1 MIKRIIL
8 RNVTSY
14 INETSLETDKKVNL
28 IYGLNGTGK
37 TTLSNYLYSP
47 DDTTFADCSIEWS
60 EEEKEILVYNQKFI
74 HDYFY
79 QPDSLKGIFTLSKEN
94 KKALETIKN
103 TENEKLKLLE
113 QKTEKEKERNKI
125 ENALKDIISTAENK
139 TWEIKTKYAGG
150 DRVLEYC
157 LEGYMGS
164 KKTLFEKLLQIEKP
178 KNQLAS
184 TIEDL
189 KKEVES
195 IKGDS
200 AKKYDLLPII
210 NFNGNDVESNLLFQK
225 QIFGNDN
232 SSVAKLIKKLD
243 NADWV
248 KDGLVFLQDD
258 SGSCPFCQQDI
269 TPKIIKNIKD
279 FFDEEYE
286 NNLNKLKELQSKYN
300 DSITNIHPKT
310 NYNDNPFIVEQ
321 SSEFDGLY
329 NDLLALLDTN
339 KTAIKNKIASPSK
352 VVALQSTSESVKKL
366 NDFLE
371 KINTKINEHN
381 KKIDNKE
388 NTLKSIKSQ
397 FWDIMRWNYD
407 QTISIYIQ
415 KEKKYNQSKEL
426 IDKEVAN
433 IEKNIERQNEII
445 STAQKE
451 TVNIDEAINNINNG
465 LIELGIDSFSIKKHS
480 TELYQIKRIE
490 QCDFSTLSEGEK
502 MIISFLYF
510 CELCEGRETATS
522 LSSEK
527 IIVID
532 DPISSLSH
540 IWVFN
545 VGEIIK
551 TKFFKSKNYKQVFVL
566 THSLYFFY
574 ELTNINHEERKRTQK
589 LFRIIRNADGSKILI
604 MHYEEIQNDYHSYW
618 SIINNENQPPAL
630 IANCMR
636 NIIEYFF
643 NFVEK
648 KDLNNVFQ
656 KPELQE
662 TKYQAFKRYMNKE
675 SHSLGQ
681 NIFDFKEF
689 DYDVF
694 KEALKLV
701 FERNGYLE
709 HYLAMTK
716 L

>member
-8 RNVTSY
+8 RKVTSY
-14 INETSLETDKKVNL
+14 KNETSLETDKKVNL

-103 TENEKLKLLE
+103 RENEKLKLLE

-164 KKTLFEKLLQIEKP
+164 KKALFEKLLQIEKP

-210 NFNGNDVESNLLFQK
+210 SFNGNDVESNLLFQK
-225 QIFGNDN
+225 QISGNDN

-248 KDGLVFLQDD
+248 KDGIDFFQASSDK
-258 SGSCPFCQQDI
+258 CPFCQQDI

-286 NNLNKLKELQSKYN
+286 NNLNKLKTLQSNYN
-300 DSITNIHPKT
+300 DSIANIHPKT
-310 NYNDNPFIVEQ
+310 NYKDNPFIAEQ
-321 SSEFDGLY
+321 NREFDSLY
-329 NDLLALLDTN
+329 NDLLTLLTTN

-352 VVALQSTSESVKKL
+352 VVALQSTSESVKNL

-388 NTLKSIKSQ
+388 NTLQSIKSK

-407 QTISIYIQ
+407 QTISIYI
-415 KEKKYNQSKEL
+415 KEHEKDNQYIQS
-426 IDKEVAN
+426 ISKEVAS
-433 IEKNIERQNEII
+433 IEKSIEGKNEII

-465 LIELGIDSFSIKKHS
+465 LIGLGIDSFSIEKHG
-480 TELYQIKRIE
+480 TELYQIKRTK

-510 CELCEGRETATS
+510 CELCEGRKTATS
-522 LSSEK
+522 PSLEK
-527 IIVID
+527 VVVVD

-545 VGEIIK
+545 VGQIIK
-551 TKFFKSKNYKQVFVL
+551 TKFFNSRNYKQVFVL

-574 ELTNINHEERKRTQK
+574 ELTDTKHERRRNSQK
-589 LFRIIRNADGSKILI
+589 LFRIIKNAEGSKILT
-604 MHYEEIQNDYHSYW
+604 MAYEEIQNDYHSYW
-618 SIINNENQPPAL
+618 SIIKDDRQPPVL

-636 NIIEYFF
+636 NIIDYFF

-648 KDLNNVFQ
+648 KDFNNVFQ
-656 KPELQE
+656 KPELQQ
-662 TKYQAFKRYMNKE
+662 TKYQAFCRYMNRE

-681 NIFDFKEF
+681 NIFDIKEF
-689 DYDVF
+689 DYTVF

-701 FERNGYLE
+701 FEKNGYSE
-709 HYLAMTK
+709 HYLAMTR
-716 L
+716 